1 MHVMRQD
8 VSYDVMTM
16 PRESSREELVAA
28 ARRACAGGKQ
38 PTMQDIAASAGVAV
52 RTLYRFF
59 GSRSALLSE
68 AGCRPAPDTRDQIL
82 ESALESVGRGGLAAL
97 SMDELAAAA
106 GVSRATL
113 YRLFPGKSALFGA
126 LIRTYSPWAAVADVV
141 DAMPDGP
148 PQEVMPAVGMA
159 MAEAMQG
166 RAWLLLRLL
175 SELLHGGPD
184 TVEGVQQGL
193 ARGLPDLVQYLSGQM
208 SAGRL
213 RSMDPLVAL
222 QLLAGPIV
230 ADQLTRPLAESLIG
244 FAIPLNDFVDQV
256 VGAWLRAMAPEDE
269 VGDDVKPV

>member
-1 MHVMRQD
+1 ML
-8 VSYDVMTM
+8 TM
-16 PRESSREELVAA
+16 PQESSREELVAA
-28 ARRACAGGKQ
+28 ARRACAGGRQ
-38 PTMQDIAASAGVAV
+38 PTMQDIAAAAGVAV
-52 RTLYRFF
+52 RTLYHFF
-59 GSRSALLSE
+59 GSRKALLSE

-82 ESALESVGRGGLAAL
+82 ESALEIVGRGGLAGL
-97 SMDELAAAA
+97 SMDDLAAAA

-141 DAMPDGP
+141 DAMPDGT
-148 PQEVMPAVGMA
+148 PQEVMPVVGMA

-175 SELLHGGPD
+175 SELLSGGPE
-184 TVEGVQQGL
+184 TAEGMQHGL
-193 ARGLPDLVQYLSGQM
+193 ARGLPDLIRYLVVQM
-208 SAGRL
+208 RAGRL

-244 FAIPLNDFVDQV
+244 FATPLNEFVDQI

-269 VGDDVKPV
+269 VVGDVRSV